1 MDNRCIRPSVF
12 DWDVGERHGVGDPTG
27 VGLDAGSTSA
37 TASLTWDFILTV
49 TGGYGDGYAEPELS
63 VGADS
68 YGGVGWGDASASL
81 GGCWMNASGGTPPG
95 GCSPTSVAFV
105 FGVPQTL
112 TLFESAD
119 ASAGYFY
126 GVPPVGGAAS
136 MSGFE
141 FFKAYGQPL
150 SGFTYTFVPADQ
162 PSATPE
168 PDTLALAAMACAFL
182 IAFERRRRSRYRKVA
197 RPAR

>member
-1 MDNRCIRPSVF
+1 V
-12 DWDVGERHGVGDPTG
+12 
-27 VGLDAGSTSA
+27 DAGSSSA

-63 VGADS
+63 VGANS